1 MIDGYKGIMPLDT
14 TNIKP
19 EHLKQAIECHY
30 KDIEKYKLEQKQL
43 KPELRYENTILRI
56 KKQHEFEN
64 MHINKRAKNRKLEQE
79 QRDKKLFF
87 N

>member
-56 KKQHEFEN
+56 K
-64 MHINKRAKNRKLEQE
+64 
-79 QRDKKLFF
+79 
-87 N
+87 